1 MHFKEVQTTRDKL
14 LRSLRWQPRATSFLP
29 TSVPSFVSSRLG
41 HPRYHKVRARTLGKT
56 QHLEASRSIFS
67 SQCMQNRHQARRPT
81 QNLYFFRRQHAVSL
95 DTNRFGGAERDR
107 TADPLLAKQVLS
119 QLSYSPI
126 SSIAPIFIE
135 VRQLPRHRSFPAA
148 PCVAKRRSMVGP
160 GRLELPTPR
169 LSSVCSN
176 QLSYGP
182 ILVKPVQ
189 TAINHPDRRGSL
201 SS

>member
-1 MHFKEVQTTRDKL
+1 M
-14 LRSLRWQPRATSFLP
+14 RSLKTPGSLQINLLFTMYAEHASSPKADAKPLFLQ
-29 TSVPSFVSSRLG
+29 
-41 HPRYHKVRARTLGKT
+41 KTLT
-56 QHLEASRSIFS
+56 
-67 SQCMQNRHQARRPT
+67 
-81 QNLYFFRRQHAVSL
+81 VSL

-119 QLSYSPI
+119 QLCYSPI
-126 SSIAPIFIE
+126 SSIAPNFFE

-189 TAINHPDRRGSL
+189 TTQKLSGSTRFFVFLKKEKRGRRGSPYHQDL
-201 SS
+201 KSL

>member
-1 MHFKEVQTTRDKL
+1 MYAEQALARSQCKL
-14 LRSLRWQPRATSFLP
+14 LFLQKTILPLTRRRRSAGAPNDWRRALRCVT
-29 TSVPSFVSSRLG
+29 
-41 HPRYHKVRARTLGKT
+41 
-56 QHLEASRSIFS
+56 
-67 SQCMQNRHQARRPT
+67 
-81 QNLYFFRRQHAVSL
+81 VSL
-95 DTNRFGGAERDR
+95 NTNRFGGAERDR

-126 SSIAPIFIE
+126 SSIARAKPRFGNFP
-135 VRQLPRHRSFPAA
+135 RLPSIPNPHSQMQ
-148 PCVAKRRSMVGP
+148 MVGP

-189 TAINHPDRRGSL
+189 PKLDRRGSL